1 MANDPDP
8 RWERFAAR
16 EPYFAV
22 LTSPQFLRQNLTA
35 EAQRAFFESGD
46 ALVASMFRAIELQL
60 SPYFNPSA
68 ILEYGCGAGRLAIPL
83 ARRSARNAGTVTAVD
98 RSPAML
104 GAARQEAERHGVSNV
119 EFQTPAE
126 LFADGRTFD
135 FITCYF
141 VLQRLPAEE
150 GLPLIAALLERL
162 TPKGVAV
169 FHVPFR
175 STASGW
181 VKAIRW
187 VRHSVPAANALVN
200 MARRRPSGEPFV
212 PTHTYDLARVFEVI
226 RAAGIETMHVVFEP
240 HEGLE
245 TALLYMEK
253 PAERRAAETS
263 ADDGAPID
271 VAELVEHTSIEELNQ
286 AAEEYFASITQWD
299 HQLTKPFSQA
309 HESPTLLID
318 MAVLMQGL
326 QLTAGATVLDFG
338 AGTGWFARFLT
349 QLGCRVIL
357 LDVSETALEMA
368 RELYR
373 RQPVIGDRPEPE
385 FLLFDGR
392 RIPLPDASVDRV
404 LSFHAFHHAPQPGGR
419 SSRSLRA
426 CSSRA
431 ASPASPSRGRA
442 IRERPSR
449 SSRCGTTVWWRTT
462 STSTRSGGRRKEWAF
477 GDLQAGRLPRAAVPR
492 AARRVRGLSRG
503 RPGHGAMGH
512 LDARV
517 PEKCAHVLPDQGRR
531 RARGQPP
538 RRGPRL
544 PHSCARNRD
553 DRAGRRGHRDRCA
566 RDEYRDVDLAAV
578 DRGSRGRRLRRP
590 PVRRIRSAAAS
601 STRLCRRSAIRLVR
615 SPLARPSRCGS
626 PSPAQREGRYVVE
639 LDCVAAHVSW
649 FAPLGSRP
657 VRVTVTVT
665 S

>member
-22 LTSPQFLRQNLTA
+22 LTSAQFLRQNLTA
-35 EAQRAFFESGD
+35 EGRRAFFESGD

-68 ILEYGCGAGRLAIPL
+68 ILEYGCGVGRLAIPL
-83 ARRSARNAGTVTAVD
+83 ARRSARNAGSVTAVD

-104 GAARQEAERHGVSNV
+104 AAARQEAERHGVSNV
-119 EFQTPAE
+119 EFQTPAA
-126 LFADGRTFD
+126 LFAGGRTFD

-150 GLPLIAALLERL
+150 GLPLMAALLERL
-162 TPKGVAV
+162 TPKGIAV

-181 VKAIRW
+181 VKAMRW

-212 PTHTYDLARVFEVI
+212 PAHTYDLARVFEVI

-245 TALLYMEK
+245 TTLLYMEK

-263 ADDGAPID
+263 PDDGGPID
-271 VAELVEHTSIEELNQ
+271 VAELVEHTSIEELNR

-309 HESPTLLID
+309 HEAPTLLID

-404 LSFHAFHHAPQPGGR
+404 LSFHAFHHAPHPAAVVGELARVLKPGGIAGFAEPGPRHSRTPVSQFEMRNYRVVENDVDVHAIWR
-419 SSRSLRA
+419 SAKGVGFRDLQVAVFHAPPFRVPLDEFEDFLA
-426 CSSRA
+426 GGQA
-431 ASPASPSRGRA
+431 TAPW
-442 IRERPSR
+442 
-449 SSRCGTTVWWRTT
+449 V
-462 STSTRSGGRRKEWAF
+462 TSTRVFLRNARTFFLTRAGEEHVDSRRAEGLDCHIHLPAAETTVPAGAAIEIDALVTNTGTSTWLPWTAGHGGVGCGAHLYDGF
-477 GDLQAGRLPRAAVPR
+477 GALLEFDAAVSPI
-492 AARRVRGLSRG
+492 G
-503 RPGHGAMGH
+503 
-512 LDARV
+512 D
-517 PEKCAHVLPDQGRR
+517 
-531 RARGQPP
+531 PP
-538 RRGPRL
+538 REIAPG
-544 PHSCARNRD
+544 
-553 DRAGRRGHRDRCA
+553 
-566 RDEYRDVDLAAV
+566 ETVAV
-578 DRGSRGRRLRRP
+578 
-590 PVRRIRSAAAS
+590 RII
-601 STRLCRRSAIRLVR
+601 L
-615 SPLARPSRCGS
+615 
-626 PSPAQREGRYVVE
+626 PAQREGRYVVE

-657 VRVTVTVT
+657 VRVTIDVG